1 MFKEESLDNN
11 TCGEKGIK
19 LKEENYIDIT
29 DDSEDENNINKN
41 EIINIKINKLNKPST
56 KTKKIIEEKAYN
68 KTKDLLNKKRK
79 RQISKKIN
87 FGLEFKL
94 FYKLV
99 DKYGIDKV
107 LSSLFNKDIYSMN
120 EIDKVINEIND
131 TCGKEKFISN
141 IIKTYYNCLKDYISS
156 NPEIKS
162 ALNDKSIF
170 DQQRIIHNDDNN
182 ELKNISM
189 LNFQFNTNDIIE
201 IPVNKEDKKENEHNS
216 NSKSENDILKLESH
230 YNKDSEGNIYK
241 YKIMYLLGKLAI
253 FKCADHNC
261 NGDAVFDLET
271 KIFKTEQKHN
281 KIYSKH
287 DFVVKENVENDIA
300 FKELSNNNK
309 YNNAQILFE
318 GNAKIVRL
326 YS

>member
-41 EIINIKINKLNKPST
+41 EIINIKINKLKKPST

-156 NPEIKS
+156 NPEPQPPTFP
-162 ALNDKSIF
+162 LRHRHQCF
-170 DQQRIIHNDDNN
+170 LEQRI
-182 ELKNISM
+182 
-189 LNFQFNTNDIIE
+189 
-201 IPVNKEDKKENEHNS
+201 DKTS
-216 NSKSENDILKLESH
+216 
-230 YNKDSEGNIYK
+230 
-241 YKIMYLLGKLAI
+241 
-253 FKCADHNC
+253 
-261 NGDAVFDLET
+261 
-271 KIFKTEQKHN
+271 
-281 KIYSKH
+281 
-287 DFVVKENVENDIA
+287 
-300 FKELSNNNK
+300 LS
-309 YNNAQILFE
+309 ILFDSCRPAFLK
-318 GNAKIVRL
+318 GTHVGSSQAAV
-326 YS
+326 